1 MMIPH
6 KVPNQNSH
14 SSEYDIGWLIGN
26 QSGKGHTASN
36 YDRNDDQKYGKNGRK
51 DFECFCQFG
60 WMQDEYTPQHIK
72 QKVTNTADND
82 LIVVYKREKS
92 RNFLLNRFKNIFLFE
107 KLYDKMEKEIE
118 EKKIPSILKEVFFD
132 ASNQAG

>member
-6 KVPNQNSH
+6 KVPNQKAETIYRADSGKITDRKQNNNSH
-14 SSEYDIGWLIGN
+14 SSKDDIGWLIGN

-60 WMQDEYTPQHIK
+60 WMQDEYTP
-72 QKVTNTADND
+72 
-82 LIVVYKREKS
+82 
-92 RNFLLNRFKNIFLFE
+92 
-107 KLYDKMEKEIE
+107 
-118 EKKIPSILKEVFFD
+118 
-132 ASNQAG
+132 